1 MPHSASR
8 KIPERTLQKTSGVSR
23 LLQILFLQRQDKGK
37 RSLSKEG
44 NEDPSTVSQIQVML
58 DKQCRNLGGIQSK
71 QIPNR
76 EVYWNKWTPTGCLKG
91 CVIAFHKLSRE
102 AVTIT
107 VLVIDISVLILL
119 GKIRQRRA
127 SSLPLPGAQ
136 LLTPNE
142 PKRRSAHPAD
152 C

>member
-1 MPHSASR
+1 M
-8 KIPERTLQKTSGVSR
+8 KTLP
-23 LLQILFLQRQDKGK
+23 LF
-37 RSLSKEG
+37 
-44 NEDPSTVSQIQVML
+44 SQIQVML

-91 CVIAFHKLSRE
+91 CVIVFHKLSRE

-152 C
+152 CQQGAKKPCSLLCLVAVCLYRNAW